1 MVFISP
7 KILIFMFASV
17 HLTRYGFQIYKKE
30 KNHNGA
36 IIGRSFFIN
45 SDLSEREETQIVP
58 DKRGKTFKEQFIPVP
73 LLVRPEIA
81 NISALKQIAVER
93 VIAGRPFSFV
103 TFTCMH
109 FVYKFVLTIAQNAP
123 AQMFT
128 QLATW
133 PKVIPQ

>member
-1 MVFISP
+1 
-7 KILIFMFASV
+7 MFVSV

-30 KNHNGA
+30 KNANGKMV
-36 IIGRSFFIN
+36 GRSFFVN
-45 SDLSEREETQIVP
+45 SDLSEREETQIIP
-58 DKRGKTFKEQFIPVP
+58 DKRGQTFKEQFTPVP
-73 LLVRPEIA
+73 LLVCPEIA
-81 NISALKQIAVER
+81 NIAALKQVAVER

-123 AQMFT
+123 EEMFK

-133 PKVIPQ
+133 PKVSTNQSVA